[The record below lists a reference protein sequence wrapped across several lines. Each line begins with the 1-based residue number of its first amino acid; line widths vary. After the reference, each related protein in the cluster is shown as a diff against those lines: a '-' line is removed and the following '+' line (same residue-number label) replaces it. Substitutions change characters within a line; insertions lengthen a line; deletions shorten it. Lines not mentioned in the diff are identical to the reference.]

1 MLENINNYKNICIFY
16 EININSLN
24 DKVRSAKIYF
34 KQINDR
40 RLPNIIS
47 VPSESLMWKTG
58 D

>member
-47 VPSESLMWKTG
+47 VPSESLMWNTG